1 LDGGA
6 RGLAGSV
13 GSDSGRSPDSVS
25 NRYNLL
31 WLTRKVR
38 AGSKTVATEGG
49 GFDNLAIDD
58 LVRKTDLE
66 RRVGEN
72 LAKGEYGAFC

>member
-6 RGLAGSV
+6 RGLSGGV
-13 GSDSGRSPDSVS
+13 GCDSGRSPDSVG

-31 WLTRKVR
+31 GLTGEVR
-38 AGSKTVATEGG
+38 AGSETIATESR

-66 RRVGEN
+66 RRVRKN
-72 LAKGEYGAFC
+72 LAKRENGAFC

>member
-6 RGLAGSV
+6 RGLSGGV
-13 GSDSGRSPDSVS
+13 GCDSGRSPDSVG

-31 WLTRKVR
+31 GLTRKVG
-38 AGSKTVATEGG
+38 AGSEAIAAEGG

-58 LVRKTDLE
+58 LVRET
-66 RRVGEN
+66 N
-72 LAKGEYGAFC
+72 LKNG